1 MSCAIPVLETG
12 RLRLRVPAIS
22 DFPAYAAFFA
32 SERAVH
38 ERGPMD
44 ERGAWREFCASLACW
59 PLRGFGGWSV
69 TDRTDGS
76 YLGEVGLFQP
86 VEYPEPEIG
95 WMVLPAAEGRGIA
108 HEAALAVRNWA
119 YRTLGLKTLVSY
131 IDPANA
137 RSIRL
142 AERLGAR
149 LDLDAPGIDPG
160 DLVYRHP
167 GPEALA

>member
-1 MSCAIPVLETG
+1 MSPAIPVLETE
-12 RLRLRVPAIS
+12 RLRLRAPALS
-22 DFPAYAAFFA
+22 DFAAYAAFFA
-32 SERAVH
+32 SERAAH
-38 ERGPMD
+38 EGGPMN
-44 ERGAWREFCASLACW
+44 ERAAWREFCATLACW

-69 TDRTDGS
+69 TGRADGG

-95 WMVLPAAEGRGIA
+95 WMVVPEAERRGIA
-108 HEAALAVRNWA
+108 HEAALAVRAWA
-119 YRTLGLKTLVSY
+119 YRTLGLTTLVSY

-142 AERLGAR
+142 AERLGAVR
-149 LDLDAPGIDPG
+149 DETAARPDPG

-167 GPEALA
+167 GPEPLP

>member
-1 MSCAIPVLETG
+1 MSFGIPVLETE
-12 RLRLRVPAIS
+12 RLRLRAPALS
-22 DFPAYAAFFA
+22 DFRYYAAFLA
-32 SERAVH
+32 SDRAIH

-44 ERGAWREFCASLACW
+44 ERGAWREFCASLAAW

-69 TDRTDGS
+69 TQRDGGA

-95 WMVLPAAEGRGIA
+95 WMVVPKAEGKGIA
-108 HEAALAVRNWA
+108 HEAALAVRRWA
-119 YRTLGLKTLVSY
+119 YQTLGLKTLVSY
-131 IDPANA
+131 IEPANR

-142 AERLGAR
+142 AKRMGAV
-149 LDLDAPGIDPG
+149 LDRTAPAIDPG

-167 GPEALA
+167 GPEAA

>member
-1 MSCAIPVLETG
+1 MSREIPVLETE
-12 RLRLRVPAIS
+12 RLRLRAPALR

-32 SERAVH
+32 SDRAVH

-59 PLRGFGGWSV
+59 SLRGFGGWSV
-69 TDRTDGS
+69 TDRADGG

-95 WMVLPAAEGRGIA
+95 WMVVPRAEGRGIA
-108 HEAALAVRNWA
+108 HEAALAVRAWA
-119 YRTLGLKTLVSY
+119 YDRLGLKTLVSY

-149 LDLDAPGIDPG
+149 LDRHAPGIDPG

-167 GPEALA
+167 GPEALT